1 MYFNIIAS
9 GSKGNA
15 TLVVEKDTI
24 ILIDM
29 GVTLTRLEAGL
40 SEIGKKVSDIT
51 GAIITHDHS
60 DHTAGIKFLPK
71 NKIYAL
77 EGTITGTGSHI
88 VKINEPFLVGEIT
101 ITPIKISHDAIN
113 PCGFV
118 LEFGNEKLSYIT
130 DTGYVLNETLPIL
143 KNPSYLIIESNHD
156 IKMLLKTNR
165 PMELKQ
171 RILSDHGHLCNE
183 DSAIATCGIIGPNTK
198 EVVLAH
204 ISEEAN
210 TPEMA
215 LEAYRKILNYFSI
228 DTDSFVLKVAC
239 QWKSLLGGNYEN

>member
-15 TLVVEKDTI
+15 TLVVEKDTV

-71 NKIYAL
+71 NKVYAL
-77 EGTITGTGSHI
+77 DGTITGTGSHI
-88 VKINEPFLVGEIT
+88 IKINEPFLIGSINVI
-101 ITPIKISHDAIN
+101 PIKISHDAIN

-118 LEFGNEKLSYIT
+118 LESGKEKLSYIT
-130 DTGYVLNETLPIL
+130 DTGYVLSETLAIL
-143 KNPSYLIIESNHD
+143 KNPNYLIIESNHD

-183 DSAIATCGIIGPNTK
+183 DSAIAACGIVGPNTK
-198 EVVLAH
+198 EIVLAH

-215 LEAYRKILNYFSI
+215 LEAYRKILNYFNI
-228 DTDSFVLKVAC
+228 DTESLVLKVAC
-239 QWKSLLGGNYEN
+239 QWKSLLGGKYEN